1 MSTTKH
7 TLDTLQANLLE
18 QAEARLASRTLR
30 CDSYAEM
37 EAALLQQ
44 TSSSS
49 SKEDDDNDEGVET
62 TGSAERP
69 GFFLVPWHDDA
80 TAEAKVQELC
90 RATLR
95 CFPLEGQE
103 AAEGQSCFFSGRPA
117 THMAIF
123 ARAY

>member
-7 TLDTLQANLLE
+7 TLDTLQATLLE

-44 TSSSS
+44 TSSS
-49 SKEDDDNDEGVET
+49 KEDDEGVET